1 MGAELIPLA
10 LLIPL
15 GIVVGWCRV
24 LQTRIDR
31 MQIKMYNKE
40 ETDKQIVLHLA
51 PLEARMESLKE
62 TTDDIKAMLQRVLDG
77 NK

>member
-31 MQIKMYNKE
+31 MQIKMYSKE

>member
-1 MGAELIPLA
+1 MGAEFIPLA

-15 GIVVGWCRV
+15 GIVCGWCRV

-31 MQIKMYNKE
+31 MQMKMYNKE

>member
-1 MGAELIPLA
+1 M
-10 LLIPL
+10 
-15 GIVVGWCRV
+15 
-24 LQTRIDR
+24 
-31 MQIKMYNKE
+31 KMYNKE

>member
-15 GIVVGWCRV
+15 GIVCGWCRV

-31 MQIKMYNKE
+31 MQMKMYNKE

-51 PLEARMESLKE
+51 PLEARLEHLKD